1 MLTRPEPAPRPKG
14 DLSRRSSTAPA
25 GSSDAVSAHTTATP
39 ASQTLDR
46 GLRVLELVSS
56 SPAAV
61 TSAEIASLTGLHRSI
76 AYRMLRTLEDH
87 RLVTR
92 DQQGRWTPGTGLALL
107 AQRVVP
113 RLRVAA
119 HPVLEALAERLE
131 MTAFLVVRDDG
142 EAVTVAVVEPR
153 SAQAHVTYRPGGR
166 HPVTQGAPGLA
177 LLAGAPAVRGERAEV
192 GLARER
198 GWASSE
204 SEVISGMKSCSAP
217 VVDAA
222 GSCVAAVAVIF
233 VGNPNLEELG
243 TQVVDAAARL
253 AAAL

>member
-1 MLTRPEPAPRPKG
+1 MTRPAPVARPKG
-14 DLSRRSSTAPA
+14 NSSRRSSTATA
-25 GSSDAVSAHTTATP
+25 GAADAETATP

-56 SPAAV
+56 SPRPV
-61 TSAEIASLTGLHRSI
+61 TSAAIATQTGLHRSI

-113 RLRVAA
+113 HLRVAA
-119 HPVLEALAERLE
+119 HPVLEALAERME
-131 MTAFLVVRDDG
+131 MTAFLVVRDGG
-142 EAVTVAVVEPR
+142 EAVTVAVVEPQ

-177 LLAGAPAVRGERAEV
+177 LLAGAPAVAGERFDV
-192 GLARER
+192 GLARDR
-198 GWASSE
+198 GWAFSQ
-204 SEVISGMKSCSAP
+204 SEVIAGMKSCSAP
-217 VVDAA
+217 VVNAA

-233 VGNPNLEELG
+233 VGDPDPEELG
-243 TQVVDAAARL
+243 EQVVDAAARL
-253 AAAL
+253 GAAL